1 MTVQITLHALIGNAL
16 IHVLL
21 IMFVLQMPYVPLP
34 DTNPFVLV
42 LMAILVVQKLPARFV
57 SKILI
62 AIFVKL
68 SMLSMYIVYGKLTLV
83 NTL

>member
-1 MTVQITLHALIGNAL
+1 
-16 IHVLL
+16 
-21 IMFVLQMPYVPLP
+21 MPYVQLP

-42 LMAILVVQKLPARFV
+42 LMVILVVPKLPARFV

-68 SMLSMYIVYGKLTLV
+68 SMISMYIVYGKLTLV
-83 NTL
+83 NIL

>member
-1 MTVQITLHALIGNAL
+1 
-16 IHVLL
+16 
-21 IMFVLQMPYVPLP
+21 MPYVQLP

-42 LMAILVVQKLPARFV
+42 LMVILVVQKLPAHFV

-83 NTL
+83 NILLLYFQIVR